1 MIVNDKSGAS
11 RRTQKFIFMY
21 SVAGKKKNIKYKATS
36 DEEVHVVLII
46 IIYGFVGLLSEYF
59 C

>member
-1 MIVNDKSGAS
+1 
-11 RRTQKFIFMY
+11 MY
-21 SVAGKKKNIKYKATS
+21 SVAGKKKNNYKATS